1 MSLGRS
7 NSRLAM
13 SIDLPFVTKVF
24 SALFAI
30 MNPIANVPVFLSLTE
45 GASDAVRR
53 RVAATAALGTTI
65 GCLVSIMG
73 GQAVLDA
80 FGLSVDDFRL
90 AGGLIVLTIALSMLQ
105 GSSSQT
111 HGRTPK
117 EKKDTVD
124 AENVAIYPLTIP
136 LLVGPGTI
144 ATLIVYGHA
153 AEAQDKWPELAI
165 GVGAFLALL
174 TVALLS
180 APWLGRHLSATAT
193 AITRR
198 LMGMILAAVAMEMI
212 VTSLRNLFP
221 GLSH

>member
-1 MSLGRS
+1 MSPWRS

-65 GCLVSIMG
+65 GCLISIMG

-153 AEAQDKWPELAI
+153 AEAQGKWPELAI

>member
-1 MSLGRS
+1 
-7 NSRLAM
+7 M

-24 SALFAI
+24 AALFAI

-45 GASDAVRR
+45 GASDAIRH
-53 RVAATAALGTTI
+53 RVAVTAALGTII
-65 GCLVSIMG
+65 GCLVSIVG

-105 GSSSQT
+105 GSAGQA
-111 HGRTPK
+111 HGGSPEEK
-117 EKKDTVD
+117 EDPVD
-124 AENVAIYPLTIP
+124 PESVAIYPLTIP

-144 ATLIVYGHA
+144 ATLIVFGHTA
-153 AEAQDKWPELAI
+153 RAQAKWLELAL
-165 GVGAFLALL
+165 GVGAFLTVL
-174 TVALLS
+174 TMALLS
-180 APWLGRHLSATAT
+180 APWLGRHLSETAT

-212 VTSLRNLFP
+212 VTSLRTLFP

>member
-1 MSLGRS
+1 MSV
-7 NSRLAM
+7 
-13 SIDLPFVTKVF
+13 DLPFVTKVF
-24 SALFAI
+24 AALFAI
-30 MNPIANVPVFLSLTE
+30 MTPIANVPVFLSLTE

-53 RVAATAALGTTI
+53 RVAVTAAIGTTI
-65 GCLVSIMG
+65 GCLVSILG

-105 GSSSQT
+105 GSSSPT
-111 HGRTPK
+111 HGRSPK
-117 EKKDTVD
+117 EKED
-124 AENVAIYPLTIP
+124 AVEAESVAIYPLTIP

-144 ATLIVYGHA
+144 ATLIVFGQTA
-153 AEAQDKWPELAI
+153 RAQFKWLELAI

-174 TVALLS
+174 SAALLS

-212 VTSLRNLFP
+212 VASLRALFP

>member
-1 MSLGRS
+1 
-7 NSRLAM
+7 M

-24 SALFAI
+24 AALFAI

-65 GCLVSIMG
+65 GCLVSILG
-73 GQAVLDA
+73 GQLVLDA

-105 GSSSQT
+105 GSSSRT
-111 HGRTPK
+111 HGRTPN
-117 EKKDTVD
+117 EREDTID
-124 AENVAIYPLTIP
+124 AASVAIYPLTIP

-153 AEAQDKWPELAI
+153 AETKGNWLELAI

-198 LMGMILAAVAMEMI
+198 LMGMILAAVAMEMM
-212 VTSLRNLFP
+212 VTSLQNLFP

>member
-1 MSLGRS
+1 MSV
-7 NSRLAM
+7 
-13 SIDLPFVTKVF
+13 DLPFVTKVF
-24 SALFAI
+24 AALFAI

-53 RVAATAALGTTI
+53 RVAGTAALGTTI
-65 GCLVSIMG
+65 GCLVSLVG

-105 GSSSQT
+105 GSSSRA
-111 HGRTPK
+111 HGRNPG
-117 EKKDTVD
+117 EKQDVID
-124 AENVAIYPLTIP
+124 AESVAIYPLTIP

-144 ATLIVYGHA
+144 ATLIVFGHT
-153 AEAQDKWPELAI
+153 AESQGKWLDVAV
-165 GVGAFLALL
+165 GVGAFLVLLTAALL
-174 TVALLS
+174 A

-221 GLSH
+221 GLGH

>member
-1 MSLGRS
+1 MSV
-7 NSRLAM
+7 
-13 SIDLPFVTKVF
+13 DLPFITKVF
-24 SALFAI
+24 AALFAI

-53 RVAATAALGTTI
+53 RVAVTASVGTTI
-65 GCLVSIMG
+65 GCFVSLVG

-105 GSSSQT
+105 GSSSRT
-111 HGRTPK
+111 HERDPK
-117 EKKDTVD
+117 EKQEAID
-124 AENVAIYPLTIP
+124 AQSVAIYPLTIP

-144 ATLIVYGHA
+144 ATLIVFGHT
-153 AEAQDKWPELAI
+153 AETQGKWLDVAI
-165 GVGAFLALL
+165 GLGGFLVLL
-174 TVALLS
+174 AVALLS

-221 GLSH
+221 GLSQ

>member
-1 MSLGRS
+1 MSV
-7 NSRLAM
+7 
-13 SIDLPFVTKVF
+13 DLPFVTKVF
-24 SALFAI
+24 AALFAI

-53 RVAATAALGTTI
+53 RIAGTAAIGTTI
-65 GCLVSIMG
+65 GCLVSILG

-105 GSSSQT
+105 GSSSPT
-111 HGRTPK
+111 HGRSPK
-117 EKKDTVD
+117 EKED
-124 AENVAIYPLTIP
+124 AVEAESVAIYPLTIP

-144 ATLIVYGHA
+144 ATLIVFGHTA
-153 AEAQDKWPELAI
+153 AAQARWLELGL

-174 TVALLS
+174 TAALLS

-212 VTSLRNLFP
+212 VASLRALFP

>member
-1 MSLGRS
+1 
-7 NSRLAM
+7 M

-24 SALFAI
+24 AALFAI

-45 GASDAVRR
+45 GASDAVRHR
-53 RVAATAALGTTI
+53 IAVTAALGTAI
-65 GCLVSIMG
+65 GCLVSIVG

-105 GSSSQT
+105 GSAGRA
-111 HGRTPK
+111 HGGSPEEK
-117 EKKDTVD
+117 EDPV
-124 AENVAIYPLTIP
+124 APESVAIYPLTIP

-144 ATLIVYGHA
+144 ATLIVFGHTA
-153 AEAQDKWPELAI
+153 RAQAKWLELAL
-165 GVGAFLALL
+165 GVGAFLTVL

-180 APWLGRHLSATAT
+180 APWLGRHLSETAT

-212 VTSLRNLFP
+212 VTSLRTLFP

>member
-1 MSLGRS
+1 MSV
-7 NSRLAM
+7 
-13 SIDLPFVTKVF
+13 DLPFVTKVF
-24 SALFAI
+24 AARFAI

-53 RVAATAALGTTI
+53 RVAVTAAIGTTI
-65 GCLVSIMG
+65 GCLVSILG

-105 GSSSQT
+105 GSSSPT
-111 HGRTPK
+111 HGRSPK
-117 EKKDTVD
+117 EKED
-124 AENVAIYPLTIP
+124 AVEAESVAIYPLTIP

-144 ATLIVYGHA
+144 ATLIVFGQTA
-153 AEAQDKWPELAI
+153 RAQFKWLELAI

-174 TVALLS
+174 SAALLS

-212 VTSLRNLFP
+212 VASLRALFP

>member
-1 MSLGRS
+1 MSV
-7 NSRLAM
+7 
-13 SIDLPFVTKVF
+13 DLPFVTKVF
-24 SALFAI
+24 AALFAI

-53 RVAATAALGTTI
+53 RVAVTAAIGTTI
-65 GCLVSIMG
+65 GCLVSILG
-73 GQAVLDA
+73 GQAVLDT

-105 GSSSQT
+105 GSSSPT
-111 HGRTPK
+111 HGRSPK
-117 EKKDTVD
+117 EKED
-124 AENVAIYPLTIP
+124 AVEAESVAIYPLTIP

-144 ATLIVYGHA
+144 ATLIVFGQTA
-153 AEAQDKWPELAI
+153 RAQAKWLELAI
-165 GVGAFLALL
+165 GVGTFLALL
-174 TVALLS
+174 SAALLS

-198 LMGMILAAVAMEMI
+198 LLGMILAAGAMEMI
-212 VTSLRNLFP
+212 VASLRALFP